1 MAKTKNQAGRRS
13 KLDPKVQERIVQA
26 IRAGNF
32 TGVAAGYAGIGRRT
46 FYRWMQWGEQ
56 NKSPEYRAF
65 WEEVKDAEYEAE
77 VRAVAM
83 VQKHMADSWQAAM
96 TYLERKF
103 PERWGRK
110 DRVQVDVDPRET
122 LKTLLGFTDEEVD
135 QAVDLVVQYGDLSGP
150 E

>member
-1 MAKTKNQAGRRS
+1 MAKTKNKGGRKS
-13 KLDPKVQERIVQA
+13 KLNPEVQDRIVSA

-32 TGVAAGYAGIGRRT
+32 AHVAAGYAGISEST
-46 FYRWMQWGEQ
+46 FYRWMQSGQ
-56 NKSPEYRAF
+56 QGKNDQLRAF

-83 VQKHMADSWQAAM
+83 VQKHMADNWQAAM

-103 PERWGRK
+103 PERWGRR
-110 DRVQVDVDPRET
+110 DRIQVDVDPRET